1 MSLIWLNVRPI
12 KILKNNNMPSIFS
25 LKHLPARFM
34 VFTLYLIS
42 FLSLKNKHRLGNW
55 LGQKCYK
62 YANSRTKIA
71 RKNMTACFPEKT
83 PAEIEEM
90 VEDCFIQL
98 ATGFIEGTHAW
109 WQDMQPFKDTVKV
122 TGLEHVLNA
131 QQKGK
136 GVLILGGHFAV
147 VDFAIPLF
155 SSKVENLAYMYRPNN
170 NPVIDNMIETGRA
183 RAGVSSFTKK
193 QLKDMKAFMNNG
205 GMVWYGC
212 DQDFGK
218 KADIFVPFFGVD
230 AANIS
235 TPSWIV
241 KETGAA
247 VIFMGMRRLSD
258 NEGEEEYEIEFSPE
272 LPEFGKDDTADAK
285 AWNTELEKAV
295 RRYPT
300 QYMWVHKRFKTRPE
314 GEAKFY

>member
-1 MSLIWLNVRPI
+1 
-12 KILKNNNMPSIFS
+12 
-25 LKHLPARFM
+25 M

-42 FLSLKNKHRLGNW
+42 FLSLKNKHKLGNW
-55 LGQKCYK
+55 LGKKCFK
-62 YANSRTKIA
+62 YATSRTQIA
-71 RKNMTACFPEKT
+71 RKNLTACFPEKSA
-83 PAEIEEM
+83 PEIEQM

-109 WQDMQPFKDTVKV
+109 WQDMQPFNDSVKV
-122 TGLEHVLNA
+122 TGLEHVLTA
-131 QQKGK
+131 QKKGN

-155 SSKVENLAYMYRPNN
+155 TSKVENIAYMYRPNN
-170 NPVIDNMIETGRA
+170 NPIIDRMIEKGRA
-183 RAGVSSFTKK
+183 RSGAKSFTKK
-193 QLKDMKAFMNNG
+193 QLQDMRVFMKNG

-218 KADIFVPFFGVD
+218 KADIFVPFFGID

-247 VIFMGMRRLSD
+247 VIFMGMRRI
-258 NEGEEEYEIEFSPE
+258 GKEEYEIEFSPE
-272 LPEFGKDDTADAK
+272 LPEFGHDDSADAK
-285 AWNTELEKAV
+285 AWNQELEKAV

-314 GEAKFY
+314 GQAKFY

>member
-1 MSLIWLNVRPI
+1 
-12 KILKNNNMPSIFS
+12 MPSIFN
-25 LKHLPARFM
+25 LKYLPSRLM

-42 FLSLKNKHRLGNW
+42 FLSLKNKHKLGSW
-55 LGQKCYK
+55 IGKKCYK
-62 YANSRTKIA
+62 HANSRTKIA
-71 RKNMTACFPEKT
+71 RKNLTACFPEK
-83 PAEIEEM
+83 PSAEIEAM

-109 WQDMQPFKDTVKV
+109 WQDMKPFNDSVKV
-122 TGLEHVLNA
+122 TGLEHVLAA
-131 QQKGK
+131 QKKGK

-155 SSKVENLAYMYRPNN
+155 TSKVENIAYMYRPNN
-170 NPVIDNMIETGRA
+170 NPIIDRMIEKGRA
-183 RAGVSSFTKK
+183 RSGAKSFTKK
-193 QLKDMKAFMNNG
+193 QLQDMRAFMNNG

-218 KADIFVPFFGVD
+218 KADVFVPFFGVD

-247 VIFMGMRRLSD
+247 VIFMGMRRI
-258 NEGEEEYEIEFSPE
+258 GEEEYEIEFSPE
-272 LPEFGKDDTADAK
+272 LPEFGHDNTADAK
-285 AWNTELEKAV
+285 AWNQELEKAV

-314 GEAKFY
+314 GQAKFY

>member
-1 MSLIWLNVRPI
+1 
-12 KILKNNNMPSIFS
+12 
-25 LKHLPARFM
+25 M

-42 FLSLKNKHRLGNW
+42 FLSLKNKHKLGNW
-55 LGQKCYK
+55 IGKKCYEH
-62 YANSRTKIA
+62 ANSRSQIA
-71 RKNMTACFPEKT
+71 RKNLTACFPEKNT
-83 PAEIEEM
+83 TEIEEM
-90 VEDCFIQL
+90 IEDCFIQL

-109 WQDMQPFKDTVKV
+109 WQDMKSFNDSVKV
-122 TGLEHVLNA
+122 TGLEHVLTA
-131 QQKGK
+131 QKKGK

-155 SSKVENLAYMYRPNN
+155 TSKVENIAYMYRPNN
-170 NPVIDNMIETGRA
+170 NPIIDRMIEKGRA
-183 RAGVSSFTKK
+183 RSGAKSFTKK
-193 QLKDMKAFMNNG
+193 QLHDMRVFMNNG

-218 KADIFVPFFGVD
+218 KADIFVPFFGID

-247 VIFMGMRRLSD
+247 VIFMGMRRI
-258 NEGEEEYEIEFSPE
+258 GTEEYEIEFSPE
-272 LPEFGKDDTADAK
+272 LPTFGLDYTADAQ
-285 AWNTELEKAV
+285 AWNHELEKAV
-295 RRYPT
+295 RRHPT

-314 GEAKFY
+314 GQAKFY

>member
-1 MSLIWLNVRPI
+1 
-12 KILKNNNMPSIFS
+12 
-25 LKHLPARFM
+25 M

-42 FLSLKNKHRLGNW
+42 FLSLKNKHKLGSW
-55 LGQKCYK
+55 IGKKCYK
-62 YANSRTKIA
+62 HANNRTKIA
-71 RKNMTACFPEKT
+71 RKNLTACFPEKT
-83 PAEIEEM
+83 SAEIEAM

-109 WQDMQPFKDTVKV
+109 WQDMKPFNDSVKV
-122 TGLEHVLNA
+122 TGLEHVLTA
-131 QQKGK
+131 QKKGK

-155 SSKVENLAYMYRPNN
+155 TSKVENIAYMYRPNN
-170 NPVIDNMIETGRA
+170 NPIIDRMIEKGRA
-183 RAGVSSFTKK
+183 RSGAKSFTKK
-193 QLKDMKAFMNNG
+193 QLQDMRAFMNNG

-218 KADIFVPFFGVD
+218 KADVFVPFFGVD

-247 VIFMGMRRLSD
+247 VIFMGMRRI
-258 NEGEEEYEIEFSPE
+258 GEEEYEIEFSPE
-272 LPEFGKDDTADAK
+272 LPEFGHDNTADAK
-285 AWNTELEKAV
+285 AWNQELEKAV

-314 GEAKFY
+314 GQAKFY